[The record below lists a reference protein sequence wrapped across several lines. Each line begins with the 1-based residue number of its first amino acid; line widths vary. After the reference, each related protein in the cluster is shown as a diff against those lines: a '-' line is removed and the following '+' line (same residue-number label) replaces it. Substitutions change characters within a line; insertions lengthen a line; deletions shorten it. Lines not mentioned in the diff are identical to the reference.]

1 MKKIECSNELRH
13 KAEEIRYD
21 IISMI
26 AEAGSGHPGGTLS
39 AADIGTVLF
48 FNEMNYDP
56 ANPQWEGRDRFILS
70 KGHVAPLFYTLL
82 AHAGFFNRSE
92 LMTLRKYKSRLQGHP
107 VSYMLPGVEVSTG
120 SLGQGLSIAS
130 GIALA
135 CKMDKKFYRV
145 FTLLGD
151 GELQEGQ
158 SWEAAMFAA
167 YRKLD
172 NLCAIVDRNH
182 LQIDGNTEDVLAL
195 EPLQAKWNAFGWH
208 TIMIN
213 GHNISAILD
222 AFREFNEVVNKPTVI
237 IAKTVKGKG
246 VSFMED
252 QAGWHGKAPK
262 DDEVTQALSEIKAR
276 MDA

>member
-1 MKKIECSNELRH
+1 MKKSYSINELTH

-26 AEAGSGHPGGTLS
+26 SEAGSGHPGGSLS
-39 AADIGTVLF
+39 SADIGTVLF
-48 FNEMNYDP
+48 FNEMKYDP
-56 ANPQWEGRDRFILS
+56 NNPKWKDRDRFVLS

-82 AHAGFFNRSE
+82 AHAGYFDKSE
-92 LMTLRKYKSRLQGHP
+92 LLTLRKYKSRLQGHP
-107 VSYMLPGVEVSTG
+107 ASYKLPGVEVSTG

-130 GIALA
+130 GMALA
-135 CKMDKKFYRV
+135 GKKDNKSYRV

-158 SWEAAMFAA
+158 VWEAAMFAA
-167 YRKLD
+167 HKKLD

-182 LQIDGNTEDVLAL
+182 LQIDGRTEDVLAL
-195 EPLQAKWNAFGWH
+195 EPLCTKWDAFGWQSILIDGH
-208 TIMIN
+208 IMSEIL
-213 GHNISAILD
+213 SAFD
-222 AFREFNEVVNKPTVI
+222 QFHSTKHKPTVI

-246 VSFMED
+246 ISFMED

-262 DDEVTQALSEIKAR
+262 GDEIEKALYEIKAR
-276 MDA
+276 MDK